1 MRDREKNWPRQFS
14 GRRRLSLINYFCP
27 RGSRQR
33 PRQQSRSNCALNGQE
48 YCICARFR
56 FSDSSIR
63 VLRLYARMRTDSVMT
78 AASLRRRTPRS
89 HVCNRRVATNDDAIS
104 WLRPPLYMHRPLAS
118 SLIGLHRRLAIRR
131 GVVLKRSG
139 GDA

>member
-33 PRQQSRSNCALNGQE
+33 PSDNKAVATVRLMDRSTAS
-48 YCICARFR
+48 ARFR

-78 AASLRRRTPRS
+78 AASLRRRTHARM
-89 HVCNRRVATNDDAIS
+89 CAIGES
-104 WLRPPLYMHRPLAS
+104 LQMTTPFRGFVLRCTPSTCLQSYRLAS
-118 SLIGLHRRLAIRR
+118 AIGNTQ
-131 GVVLKRSG
+131 GCSPKKKW

>member
-33 PRQQSRSNCALNGQE
+33 PSDNKAVATVRLMDRSTAS
-48 YCICARFR
+48 ARFR

-89 HVCNRRVATNDDAIS
+89 CVCNRRVATNDDAIS
-104 WLRPPLYMHRPLAS
+104 WLRPPLYTVLLPPVLSAC
-118 SLIGLHRRLAIRR
+118 IGDWQYA
-131 GVVLKRSG
+131 GV
-139 GDA
+139 